1 VSHDDMAFRDELHAI
16 ADRVG
21 VDVRILPGSD
31 IGDDQT
37 DQLGIPALR
46 HHIPDIADRDV
57 FVCGPP
63 AMLHAVRRRL
73 AALHVPSRQIHFER
87 FEY

>member
-1 VSHDDMAFRDELHAI
+1 MADQRGIDLRHLI
-16 ADRVG
+16 G
-21 VDVRILPGSD
+21 VD

-37 DQLGIPALR
+37 DQLGIPAIR
-46 HHIPDIADRDV
+46 RMIPDIAERDV

-63 AMLHAVRRRL
+63 AMLTAVRRRL
-73 AALHVPSRQIHFER
+73 RALRVPLAQIHFER

>member
-1 VSHDDMAFRDELHAI
+1 MAFRDELQAMARI
-16 ADRVG
+16 ASAS
-21 VDVRILPGSD
+21 ICGSLLGPE

-63 AMLHAVRRRL
+63 AMLDALRRRL
-73 AALHVPSRQIHFER
+73 AALHVPSRQIHYER